1 MRRSLSALVLLAALA
16 PPAAAQT
23 VQQQQTQVTVGQLTK
38 APQLLETVAPAY
50 PEEAK
55 AGGFSGDV
63 ALEITVEADGKVG
76 AVTVKTPA
84 GHGFDGAALAAVRQ
98 YRFSPAEIDGKP
110 APVTIDYT
118 LHFVLPKPP
127 PPPPPPTEL
136 PISLE
141 GTVRESGNRKILA
154 AVSVSVTALLGG
166 APVEVLTD
174 EQGHFE
180 LHLPPG
186 DVRVRLFEANHEPSS
201 AVETLKAGQRLK
213 VTYFM
218 RPKSFGL
225 FETVV
230 VGQRE
235 KREVSEYT
243 LSRQELE
250 TTPGSFGDP
259 IRVLQDLP
267 GVARAPLFLGELLIR
282 GSGPND
288 TGTYMDGIELPLL
301 FHFLAG
307 PSIVNPEFVEKLDFY
322 TGGFG
327 GEYGR
332 AIGGLVDIE
341 TRKPAEDQVHGSAS
355 INLLDSDA
363 YLSWPITKDLDVSA
377 AGRRSYY
384 DLFVPYVLKALG
396 SNEVVLP
403 VYDDYQVRADYH
415 LPGTNDRFQL
425 FFFGSDDSL
434 DVTSANGSSGAPSI
448 TENTDFWRLEAAWT
462 YTGAKLH
469 SKAQLWVGEN
479 SQGSGLP
486 GSSNSESD
494 FVSGAR
500 EKIECDLTPK
510 LELRAGVESL
520 WTNSDVDQDV
530 PPPPDSYRPTPGE
543 NETPLPVPS
552 SNTFLR
558 SDTAAW
564 GELTWQLPKG
574 IKLIPSIRADAY
586 YQVDHFL
593 GSFDPRLTLRED
605 FAFHGP
611 TALKAA
617 VGLYSE
623 PAYPYE
629 VSPVTGTP
637 SLPLQ
642 QALQTSIGVEHDF
655 TDLIHL
661 ELTGFFNYYYDL
673 AEAPGGA
680 NATILSSL
688 AGGLFGTAATNY
700 TPNGAVRAY
709 GVEVLLRHQLSRH
722 FYGWLAYTFSY
733 SLLHDP
739 ELSGANAEGFH
750 PSPYDERHV
759 LTIVAQY
766 RFGGGWQLGARFR
779 LASGLPFTPPVGA
792 TFNADSQSYQQIPGA
807 FDSANLPLFQQLDV
821 RVDKEWL
828 FSKWSFGVYLDIQNV
843 YNAQNVE
850 FVTFNYNYTATST
863 ITGVPFLPTLGIQG
877 RF

>member
-1 MRRSLSALVLLAALA
+1 MRRPWPTLLLLAAA
-16 PPAAAQT
+16 PALAQT
-23 VQQQQTQVTVGQLTK
+23 QEQRTQVTVGRLTK
-38 APQLLETVAPAY
+38 APRLLESATPVY
-50 PEEAK
+50 PPEAR
-55 AGGFSGDV
+55 AQGLSGDV
-63 ALEITVEADGKVG
+63 GLEITIGADGKVS
-76 AVTVKTPA
+76 AARVIKAA
-84 GHGFDGAALAAVRQ
+84 GHGFDEAALEAVRK
-98 YRFSPAEIDGKP
+98 YVFAPAEIDGKP
-110 APVTIDYT
+110 APVTVNDT
-118 LHFVLPKPP
+118 LHFVLPKPAPRP
-127 PPPPPPTEL
+127 PPASARL
-136 PISLE
+136 PVSFE
-141 GTVRESGNRKILA
+141 GTVREAGNRKALPG
-154 AVSVSVTALLGG
+154 VLVTATPAAGG
-166 APVEVLTD
+166 PGVAEASTD
-174 EQGHFE
+174 ARGHFE
-180 LHLPPG
+180 LALPPG
-186 DVRVRLFEANHEPSS
+186 AFRVRVFEANHEPDSS
-201 AVETLKAGQRLK
+201 VETVKAGERLK
-213 VTYFM
+213 VTYFL

-235 KREVSEYT
+235 EREVTRIT

-288 TGTYMDGIELPLL
+288 TGTYIDGIELPLL

-307 PSIVNPEFVEKLDFY
+307 PSVVNPEFVDKLDFY

-332 AIGGLVDIE
+332 AIGGLVDID
-341 TRKPAEDQVHGSAS
+341 TRRPAEDQVHGSAS
-355 INLLDSDA
+355 INLLDADA
-363 YLSWPITKDLDVSA
+363 YASVPITPDLSVSA

-415 LPGTNDRFQL
+415 LPDTADRFQL

-434 DVTSANGSSGAPSI
+434 DVTSANGTANAPSI
-448 TENTDFWRLEAAWT
+448 TENTDFWRLEGAWL
-462 YTGAKLH
+462 YTGEKLH
-469 SKAQLWVGEN
+469 SKAQLWAGTN

-486 GSSNSESD
+486 GSSNGEND
-494 FVSGAR
+494 FVVGAR
-500 EKIECDLTPK
+500 EK
-510 LELRAGVESL
+510 LEFDVATHLALRTGLEAL
-520 WTNSDVDQDV
+520 WTNAAVDQDAA
-530 PPPPDSYRPTPGE
+530 PPPDAYRPLPGQ
-543 NETPLPVPS
+543 NEGAPPVPS
-552 SNTFLR
+552 SNTFLH
-558 SDTAAW
+558 SDTALW
-564 GELTWQLPKG
+564 GELTWELPKG
-574 IKLIPSIRADAY
+574 VKIIPSLRADGF
-586 YQVDHFL
+586 YQVDHWL
-593 GSFDPRLTLRED
+593 GAVDPRLTARWD
-605 FAFHGP
+605 FAFHG
-611 TALKAA
+611 ASAVKAA
-617 VGLYSE
+617 VGLYHE

-642 QALQTSIGVEHDF
+642 QAVQTSLGVEHAF

-661 ELTGFFNYYYDL
+661 EVTGFFNYYSNL
-673 AEAPGGA
+673 AESPGGA

-688 AGGLFGTAATNY
+688 AGGLFGTAATTY
-700 TPNGAVRAY
+700 TPNGAVRAV

-733 SLLHDP
+733 SLLDDP
-739 ELSGANAEGFH
+739 ELSGANGTGFH

-766 RFGGGWQLGARFR
+766 RFGSGWQLGARFR
-779 LASGLPFTPPVGA
+779 LASGLPYTPPTGA
-792 TFNADSQSYQQIPGA
+792 TFDADTQSYQPILGA
-807 FDSANLPLFQQLDV
+807 FDSANLPLFQQLDL

-828 FSKWSFGVYLDIQNV
+828 FSRWSLGVYLDVQNV

-850 FVTFNYNYTATST
+850 FVTFNYDYSQMAT
-863 ITGVPFLPTLGIQG
+863 ITGIPFLPTVGIQG